1 MLARTELTLAARF
14 WRLSRPGCA
23 RSSAPTR
30 RSTSHI
36 GCTQHGRAHGAVRT
50 LVASSRQDEGRPA
63 PETAA
68 GPLVANSGRARRSR
82 ASREWSLR
90 EPCSSAEGGGGAC
103 SILANTDRPVR
114 ANRAR
119 GTTSAFVES
128 DRRELP
134 RAGERSG
141 DDPALRRRRRQLTL
155 CHVGT
160 RPGSAVRTMALRG
173 MRSCRGSKPDKS
185 FRPVTSRA
193 RSCAMATFRYPAVR
207 SVRFEGRDRFR
218 VNPRGRPSRRCT
230 AGSSESPQACIVRG
244 SRRPCG
250 CIRNIL
256 GDPGL
261 TILRTGADLAG
272 LARDRSSRR
281 LISRARGAAR
291 YFPPTGRPSA
301 GRSVR
306 AR

>member
-1 MLARTELTLAARF
+1 MGALTGLYERSSQARAKTKGGRLRKRQRA
-14 WRLSRPGCA
+14 RLSPIAGA
-23 RSSAPTR
+23 R
-30 RSTSHI
+30 
-36 GCTQHGRAHGAVRT
+36 
-50 LVASSRQDEGRPA
+50 D
-63 PETAA
+63 AA
-68 GPLVANSGRARRSR
+68 GHLGER
-82 ASREWSLR
+82 SLR
-90 EPCSSAEGGGGAC
+90 EPCSSAEGGGGAR
-103 SILANTDRPVR
+103 SILAYTDRPVR

-160 RPGSAVRTMALRG
+160 RPGLAVRTMALRG

-256 GDPGL
+256 GDPRL

-306 AR
+306 LATSSSRPGLL